1 MHSVICEGK
10 RERRKVEEG
19 MGVSEQHVRPSLPR
33 EIGLARQVAKVR
45 AVTIFH
51 ALVPVTISTVCPV
64 TA

>member
-1 MHSVICEGK
+1 M
-10 RERRKVEEG
+10 
-19 MGVSEQHVRPSLPR
+19 SEQHVRPSLPR

-45 AVTIFH
+45 AVTVFH